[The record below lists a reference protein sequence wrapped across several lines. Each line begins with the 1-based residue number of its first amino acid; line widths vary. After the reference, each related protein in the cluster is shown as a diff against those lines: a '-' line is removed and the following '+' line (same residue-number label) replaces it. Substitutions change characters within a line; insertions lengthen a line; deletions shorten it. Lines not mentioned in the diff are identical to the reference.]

1 MTTDSVDLL
10 GNGRR
15 SFALWGTI
23 ALQQAAFSVLCQV
36 RIALLGLSE
45 WVIYAPILII
55 WALYLATPLLTVARS
70 DRPALL
76 RSYALFG
83 WIFVAAAMAWI
94 ITYLLLSGKYG
105 TPVSN
110 NWVMELLRRLKAARQ
125 H

>member
-1 MTTDSVDLL
+1 LTS
-10 GNGRR
+10 
-15 SFALWGTI
+15 
-23 ALQQAAFSVLCQV
+23 
-36 RIALLGLSE
+36 
-45 WVIYAPILII
+45 APILII